1 MTNPAPERT
10 PGDILRRD
18 YLDRYQITQRA
29 LADHIGC
36 ATRVIN
42 SIVNGRSSVTAE
54 MALKL
59 AATLQTE
66 ADLWLDAQKEVDLH
80 KAAKQVGKLPKPIA
94 RSQMALP
101 L

>member
-1 MTNPAPERT
+1 MSHPAPERT
-10 PGDILRRD
+10 PGDIHRRD

-36 ATRVIN
+36 DTKVIN
-42 SIVNGRSSVTAE
+42 SIVNGRSAVTAE

-59 AATLQTE
+59 AAALQTNP
-66 ADLWLDAQKEVDLH
+66 DLWLDAQLKVDLQ
-80 KAAKQVGKLPKPIA
+80 KATKQIGKLPKPIA

>member
-1 MTNPAPERT
+1 MTTATPNRT

-36 ATRVIN
+36 DTKVIN
-42 SIVNGRSSVTAE
+42 SIVNGRSSVTAD

-59 AATLQTE
+59 AASLQTE
-66 ADLWLDAQKEVDLH
+66 PDLWLDAQKQIDLQ
-80 KAAKQVGKLPKPIA
+80 KAAKLIGKLPKPIA

>member
-1 MTNPAPERT
+1 MSPPAPKRT

-18 YLDRYQITQRA
+18 YLDHYQITQQA

-36 ATRVIN
+36 DRTVIN

-59 AATLQTE
+59 AAALQTE
-66 ADLWLDAQKEVDLH
+66 ADLWLDAQKKVDLH
-80 KAAKQVGKLPKPIA
+80 KAAQQIGKLPKPIP

>member
-1 MTNPAPERT
+1 MNYPAPKRT

-18 YLDRYQITQRA
+18 YLDRYQITQRT

-36 ATRVIN
+36 DTKVIN
-42 SIVNGRSSVTAE
+42 SIVNGRSAVTAE

-59 AATLQTE
+59 AATLQTK
-66 ADLWLDAQKEVDLH
+66 ADLWLDAQKDVDLH
-80 KAAKQVGKLPKPIA
+80 KVAQQIGKLPKPLP
-94 RSQMALP
+94 RSQLALP

>member
-1 MTNPAPERT
+1 MSYPAPKRT

-36 ATRVIN
+36 DTKVIN
-42 SIVNGRSSVTAE
+42 SIVNGRSAVTAE

-59 AATLQTE
+59 AATLQTK

-80 KAAKQVGKLPKPIA
+80 KAAQQIGKLPKPRG
-94 RSQMALP
+94 RSQLALP